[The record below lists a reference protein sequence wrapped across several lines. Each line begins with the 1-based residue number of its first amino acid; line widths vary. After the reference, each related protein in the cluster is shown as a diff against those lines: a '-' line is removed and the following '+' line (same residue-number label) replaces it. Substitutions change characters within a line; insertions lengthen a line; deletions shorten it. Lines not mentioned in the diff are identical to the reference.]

1 MFSKKPHSDVKKS
14 SQKVLDPK
22 KDCLSRLKHL
32 RIVLDNS
39 DTAEAKSFFESNYSH
54 IYYIFYDVFISA
66 ENNLKQRAHHRT
78 AREDLEIVRFI
89 FEKLLVLLPELIN
102 RRWQCHSIK
111 RIIKKFL
118 HYGNSTKLR
127 RDGVRLFLLWYQILG
142 ENAPEELDSIF
153 TSLVPGLIPGVPNP
167 YIVPPNSSQGHG
179 LYNRSN
185 ASSENYQE
193 TSTFYAS
200 TTDTPEAAPISPI
213 EIMPILPPLSG
224 EQLPDDCTRFYLDCL
239 LEYMVSQV
247 CKVEWKDK
255 SEARYLKSFQFLFEK
270 FKKYYL
276 PHIFPGFSCTMN
288 LFSPTLD
295 LPALRRESDLK
306 IEHDSTRF
314 SQKDTILH
322 CQSTVIR
329 WTTHFT
335 QYMKKTNVTFQ
346 QPVQNETKEQND
358 SNRPATSSENEN
370 NQSSTNLL
378 TASSYG
384 LERDPSST
392 SLGNDDLSF
401 RDFTIVRDTLYCSR
415 ENINMVNEVF
425 RQAFHMHFRFASTM
439 RKVVGVY
446 REWIHK
452 NSADKPLFLE
462 EPIQPVSDS
471 KEDKVDGI
479 RSSKVQDSV
488 LASQDQ
494 ELPGTRLRK
503 DSYLKAIHSD
513 NNHLRA
519 GMQNMLIVFLTN
531 AANVFLL
538 DLSHDNLHMLEEQVD
553 MCKRVLNIYRYMVMN
568 VQMERRV
575 WEQLLKVLLQ
585 ITSLVLKEVPPARKE
600 DTLGGRLAPALFQ
613 TLIVTWIKANLNVVI
628 STELWDKFLSV
639 LSSLTLWEELIKEWA
654 KTMETLT
661 RVLAKQVYC
670 LDLNDLPLERL
681 SEQKMKKNRG
691 IRKTIIGNLDEKF
704 EKCKSKSESAGGK
717 GNFLA
722 GSLFD
727 ENSSQGARLLLFRNY
742 VQIRLELNRYSGGVF
757 RYLAANRNSSQ
768 PITRTRSGSG
778 DHIHKRGH
786 SSDGSG
792 IRRSNSDSNLFK
804 RHRLQT
810 AKDHGVAYSTEQK
823 QFFVTGASPSIDDE
837 FSKALPPFEEY
848 KDQVKKIYYKH
859 RSKSLDFLSHRAESP
874 CFSESSECRS
884 RSPSPTPSS
893 GLENTSIK
901 DSPMQIDAV
910 VSSTDN
916 SCNNSEIGTG
926 NSMEAR
932 SVMSGGTTRGWMP
945 DVAVVLWK
953 RMLGT
958 LGDINKIKDAS
969 VHAQVLKYLVDLS
982 ELFIK
987 IRDNLGVTLDNHST
1001 PPPPE
1006 LVPPLLLVAPWLF
1019 EALNLPDKYK
1029 EGKLLAFKLLCILI
1043 VRRHD
1048 ISLPK
1053 EYIAHF
1059 YYAVHYGLM
1068 ANDQDIINTIVRHC
1082 GPSFFSIGLPGSTLL
1097 IMDFIY
1103 AADTVIS
1110 SSDIKGVPRTEA
1122 MSILGALLCL
1132 TNVYKEIPTLQPSST
1147 ELFTI
1152 ACKDAKDHITS
1163 ILFKAGKREPAGLA
1177 RCIAVNSIGIY
1188 LYEELMNKTNHYRIK
1203 EAVTVLL
1210 IAVRFNCKAVARVAS
1225 DMLLLLCDHG
1235 EELRKNYSDLCRTV
1249 IEVLS
1254 STLENLLPN
1263 SDAAIAEDD
1272 KKLILSLIHCIGE
1285 WCFITKIGSPYATEQ
1300 DFVPLLSVFK
1310 VLNAAASGR
1319 KLDTPQGTQSLTELS
1334 TPDVDPNV
1342 QVENFQEGTT
1352 PTPSVPP
1359 RSLQSPEKARSAD
1372 SSFFKTLQ
1380 TQDCNLVIRLAS
1392 KSLMYHLINHLG
1404 HFPMGIG
1411 ASRLTSLVNEHD
1423 DVPNLTGDE
1432 LSAEVFHAPNVQ
1444 FFVLN
1449 NSSIVSFV
1457 EIPALDMPGGGATAG
1472 LTTSKSQV
1480 RIIIRDLGGKFSWDS
1495 SILYGPPDLY
1505 YSSPDSDPF
1514 SAPPSLEVSQGHQ
1527 PTSSLNSDG
1536 YCSSLSS
1543 QGLRHR
1549 PKDLLPTV
1557 ENSADDL
1564 DNLDDL
1570 LQYIGF
1576 TSSECVCIPGQPL
1589 NSASRLQN
1597 EDGRQKEMET
1607 INVILNQRNQE
1618 HSQSLRF
1625 SLNSCMEAK
1634 GVQSPHPVDANSQ
1647 FQHCRLLLNQ
1657 LGFTSWERRSQFD
1670 LLKKNEQLLRELR
1683 NLDKQFCRDT
1693 HKIAVIYAAVGQEDK
1708 NSILSNL
1715 GASLEFEE
1723 FVAGLG
1729 WEVEL
1734 ESHPGFLGGLQ
1745 RNKSTGDTSPYYAT
1759 PFTEVMFHV
1768 STRMSTIFEAD
1779 TIHKKVC
1786 HLGNDE
1792 VHIVWSEHSRDY
1804 RKEIIATEFCDVLI
1818 VIYPLGGRMYRIHIS
1833 RKLGIP
1839 FFGPLFNGAIVG
1851 HKVLPGLVRATAINA
1866 NRAKRSLISLYMNY
1880 FEERHKSL
1888 ETIVQNHKDQT
1899 TFEQFAASV
1908 YSPAPPK
1915 TYAASRSSGPPSRA
1929 DSSCSKGIPNLAAAL
1944 LDAHSKG
1951 SAYSPSMRSR
1961 TASQSTAE
1969 DMSPHSSP
1977 QVSLR
1982 DRPLSSS
1989 QSQT

>member
-32 RIVLDNS
+32 RIVLENS
-39 DTAEAKSFFESNYSH
+39 DTSEAKAFFESNYSH

-66 ENNLKQRAHHRT
+66 ENNLKQRAHQRT

-89 FEKLLVLLPELIN
+89 FEKLLILLPELIN

-142 ENAPEELDSIF
+142 ENAPEDLDSIF

-167 YIVPPNSSQGHG
+167 FIVAPNSSHSHG
-179 LYNRSN
+179 LYNRGSASN
-185 ASSENYQE
+185 ENYQE
-193 TSTFYAS
+193 TSTFYAN
-200 TTDTPEAAPISPI
+200 TTDVPEAAPVCPI

-247 CKVEWKDK
+247 CKVEWKEK
-255 SEARYLKSFQFLFEK
+255 SEIRYLKCFQFLFEK
-270 FKKYYL
+270 FKKHYL
-276 PHIFPGFSCTMN
+276 PHIFPGFSCTTN
-288 LFSPTLD
+288 LFAPVLD
-295 LPALRRESDLK
+295 LPVLRRESDMK

-335 QYMKKTNVTFQ
+335 QYLKKTNVTFQ
-346 QPVQNETKEQND
+346 QPVQNETKEQNE
-358 SNRPATSSENEN
+358 SNRPAASNENEV

-392 SLGNDDLSF
+392 SLGNDDLSL
-401 RDFTIVRDTLYCSR
+401 RDYTIVRDTLYCSR

-425 RQAFHMHFRFASTM
+425 RQAFHMHFRYASTM

-452 NSADKPLFLE
+452 NSAEKPLFLE
-462 EPIQPVSDS
+462 EPMQQASEA
-471 KEDKVDGI
+471 KEDKVDGCI
-479 RSSKVQDSV
+479 PSKMPSSILVE
-488 LASQDQ
+488 QDQ
-494 ELPGTRLRK
+494 DLPGTRLRK

-585 ITSLVLKEVPPARKE
+585 ITSLVLKEVPPVRKE

-628 STELWDKFLSV
+628 SAELWDQFLSV
-639 LSSLTLWEELIKEWA
+639 LSSLTSWEELIKEWA

-670 LDLNDLPLERL
+670 IDLNDLPLDRL

-717 GNFLA
+717 ANFLA

-727 ENSSQGARLLLFRNY
+727 ETTSQGAT
-742 VQIRLELNRYSGGVF
+742 NRS
-757 RYLAANRNSSQ
+757 NNQ
-768 PITRTRSGSG
+768 PIMRTRSGSG
-778 DHIHKRGH
+778 DHMHKRGH
-786 SSDGSG
+786 TSEGGG
-792 IRRSNSDSNLFK
+792 IRRSNSDSNLLLK
-804 RHRLQT
+804 KNRSHTSRE
-810 AKDHGVAYSTEQK
+810 HGSMYTTSEQK
-823 QFFVTGASPSIDDE
+823 QFFVTGASPLVDDE

-848 KDQVKKIYYKH
+848 KDSVKKIYHKH

-916 SCNNSEIGTG
+916 SCNNSEIGTT
-926 NSMEAR
+926 NSLEAR

-958 LGDINKIKDAS
+958 LGNINKIKDAS

-982 ELFIK
+982 ELFVK

-1006 LVPPLLLVAPWLF
+1006 LVPPLLLVTPWLF

-1029 EGKLLAFKLLCILI
+1029 EGKLLAFKLLCMLI

-1048 ISLPK
+1048 ILLLR
-1053 EYIAHF
+1053 EYTAHF
-1059 YYAVHYGLM
+1059 YYALHYGLM
-1068 ANDQDIINTIVRHC
+1068 ANDQDIINTIVKHS
-1082 GPSFFSIGLPGSTLL
+1082 GPNFFSIGLPGSTLL

-1225 DMLLLLCDHG
+1225 DMLLLLCDHA
-1235 EELRKNYSDLCRTV
+1235 EELRKNHSDLSRTV
-1249 IEVLS
+1249 IEVLA

-1263 SDAAIAEDD
+1263 SDAAIAEED

-1285 WCFITKIGSPYATEQ
+1285 WCFTTRVGSPSVSEQ

-1319 KLDTPQGTQSLTELS
+1319 KLDAPQGTQSLTELS

-1372 SSFFKTLQ
+1372 SSFFRTIQ
-1380 TQDCNLVIRLAS
+1380 NQDHNLVIRLAA

-1404 HFPMGIG
+1404 HFPMGVG
-1411 ASRLTSLVNEHD
+1411 PSRMTSLVNEHD

-1449 NSSIVSFV
+1449 SNSIVSFV

-1480 RIIIRDLGGKFSWDS
+1480 RIIIRDLGGKFSWDC

-1505 YSSPDSDPF
+1505 FSSPDMDPF
-1514 SAPPSLEVSQGHQ
+1514 SAPPSLDISQTLQ
-1527 PTSSLNSDG
+1527 PTSSLNKDG
-1536 YCSSLSS
+1536 SILLSS

-1549 PKDLLPTV
+1549 PKDMLPTV

-1570 LQYIGF
+1570 LQYIGY
-1576 TSSECVCIPGQPL
+1576 TSSECVINPGQPL
-1589 NSASRLQN
+1589 NSTSHLHN
-1597 EDGRQKEMET
+1597 EDGHQREVEMIEL
-1607 INVILNQRNQE
+1607 ILNQRNQE
-1618 HSQSLRF
+1618 YSQSKKF

-1634 GVQSPHPVDANSQ
+1634 GMQSPNPADANSQ

-1657 LGFTSWERRSQFD
+1657 MGFTSWERR
-1670 LLKKNEQLLRELR
+1670 
-1683 NLDKQFCRDT
+1683 C
-1693 HKIAVIYAAVGQEDK
+1693 V
-1708 NSILSNL
+1708 
-1715 GASLEFEE
+1715 
-1723 FVAGLG
+1723 
-1729 WEVEL
+1729 
-1734 ESHPGFLGGLQ
+1734 
-1745 RNKSTGDTSPYYAT
+1745 
-1759 PFTEVMFHV
+1759 
-1768 STRMSTIFEAD
+1768 TI
-1779 TIHKKVC
+1779 
-1786 HLGNDE
+1786 
-1792 VHIVWSEHSRDY
+1792 S
-1804 RKEIIATEFCDVLI
+1804 
-1818 VIYPLGGRMYRIHIS
+1818 
-1833 RKLGIP
+1833 
-1839 FFGPLFNGAIVG
+1839 PLF
-1851 HKVLPGLVRATAINA
+1851 
-1866 NRAKRSLISLYMNY
+1866 
-1880 FEERHKSL
+1880 
-1888 ETIVQNHKDQT
+1888 
-1899 TFEQFAASV
+1899 
-1908 YSPAPPK
+1908 
-1915 TYAASRSSGPPSRA
+1915 
-1929 DSSCSKGIPNLAAAL
+1929 
-1944 LDAHSKG
+1944 
-1951 SAYSPSMRSR
+1951 
-1961 TASQSTAE
+1961 
-1969 DMSPHSSP
+1969 
-1977 QVSLR
+1977 
-1982 DRPLSSS
+1982 
-1989 QSQT
+1989 

>member
-39 DTAEAKSFFESNYSH
+39 DTAEAKSFFENNYSH

-118 HYGNSTKLR
+118 HFGNSTKLR

-179 LYNRSN
+179 LYNRST

-193 TSTFYAS
+193 TSTFYAN

-276 PHIFPGFSCTMN
+276 PHIFPGFSCTTN

-295 LPALRRESDLK
+295 LPVLRRESDLK

-358 SNRPATSSENEN
+358 SNRPATSNENEN

-401 RDFTIVRDTLYCSR
+401 RDYIIVRDTLYSSR
-415 ENINMVNEVF
+415 ENINMINEVF
-425 RQAFHMHFRFASTM
+425 RQAFHMHFRYASTM
-439 RKVVGVY
+439 RKVVAVY

-452 NSADKPLFLE
+452 NSTDKPLFLE
-462 EPIQPVSDS
+462 EPIQSVSDS

-479 RSSKVQDSV
+479 ASSKIPDSV
-488 LASQDQ
+488 LVSQE

-628 STELWDKFLSV
+628 STELWDQFLSV

-670 LDLNDLPLERL
+670 LDLNDLPLDRL

-727 ENSSQGARLLLFRNY
+727 ENSTQGAT
-742 VQIRLELNRYSGGVF
+742 
-757 RYLAANRNSSQ
+757 NRNSNQ

-792 IRRSNSDSNLFK
+792 IRRTNSDSNLFK
-804 RHRLQT
+804 RHRFQT
-810 AKDHGVAYSTEQK
+810 GKDHGAAYSSEQK
-823 QFFVTGASPSIDDE
+823 QFFVTGASPSVDDE
-837 FSKALPPFEEY
+837 FSKALPSFEEY

-1048 ISLPK
+1048 IPLPK

-1059 YYAVHYGLM
+1059 YYALHYGLM

-1110 SSDIKGVPRTEA
+1110 SSDIKGV
-1122 MSILGALLCL
+1122 
-1132 TNVYKEIPTLQPSST
+1132 
-1147 ELFTI
+1147 
-1152 ACKDAKDHITS
+1152 
-1163 ILFKAGKREPAGLA
+1163 
-1177 RCIAVNSIGIY
+1177 
-1188 LYEELMNKTNHYRIK
+1188 
-1203 EAVTVLL
+1203 
-1210 IAVRFNCKAVARVAS
+1210 
-1225 DMLLLLCDHG
+1225 
-1235 EELRKNYSDLCRTV
+1235 
-1249 IEVLS
+1249 LS

-1285 WCFITKIGSPYATEQ
+1285 WCFVTKIGSPYATEQ

-1319 KLDTPQGTQSLTELS
+1319 KLDAPQGTQSLTELS

-1372 SSFFKTLQ
+1372 SSFFRTIQ
-1380 TQDCNLVIRLAS
+1380 SQDHNLVIRLAS

-1449 NSSIVSFV
+1449 NSSIISFV
-1457 EIPALDMPGGGATAG
+1457 EIPALDMPGGGATA
-1472 LTTSKSQV
+1472 
-1480 RIIIRDLGGKFSWDS
+1480 
-1495 SILYGPPDLY
+1495 DLY

-1527 PTSSLNSDG
+1527 PTSSLNKDG
-1536 YCSSLSS
+1536 YSSSLSS
-1543 QGLRHR
+1543 QCLRHR

-1570 LQYIGF
+1570 LQYIGY

-1618 HSQSLRF
+1618 HSQSLKF

-1693 HKIAVIYAAVGQEDK
+1693 HKIAVIYVAVGQEDK

-1792 VHIVWSEHSRDY
+1792 VHIVWSEHTRDY

-1908 YSPAPPK
+1908 YSPAPSK

-1961 TASQSTAE
+1961 TVSQSTAE

-1977 QVSLR
+1977 QVSQR